1 MDTNSHGTQRPAG
14 AQGPVK
20 KTAQKPAQQPARKAV
35 QKSAQKP
42 VQKAA
47 PQKAAQ
53 SAQRKQGTARPAAQ
67 TGRVSAGA
75 SQKATPRSAQQT
87 GRIKIP
93 AYSTQ
98 SFKPIEHLTMRK
110 APASYGGS
118 AHVTQSFSRP
128 QGHAGTAQQRTAR
141 TRTAGASAT
150 GTTPRTHAGA
160 TQQAR
165 RVSMAA
171 SAGSR
176 AQASASARTAGAPHA
191 AGTARTRTAVRPA
204 APARRRT
211 PARSFSP
218 RSILIALVAAVVVVG
233 GAVLGIGYQFFWRN
247 VDVMVNG
254 RAYATPISSNVQELL
269 VANDYFGVKPGRMLS
284 VGGNVLD
291 EQGGDRCA
299 VTSDGAPLAADQFET
314 TKAVDTIDL
323 TVANGAD
330 VTEPAT
336 EETVDLMP
344 GIQTEGTGA
353 IQFVSQWGKKGKK
366 TVLTGEKSGE
376 TVDKEVVEAPV
387 DMVVSYLNCKPKGS
401 KKYIALTF
409 DDGPS
414 SYTQDIL
421 DILQRY
427 GVKATFFN
435 LGTQVNSK
443 SQAVLDAGCEL
454 ASHTNAHQNLPEC
467 DRDTLRSEISTA
479 FDALEGATGERP
491 QMIRAPYGAFTAT
504 EWARSGDLISCNVL
518 WNIDTLDWKLPGSG
532 AITSEVLSNAYNGA
546 IALMHD
552 GGGNRSQDVEALPG
566 IIEGLQADGYELV
579 TVSEL
584 MELDGRFPED
594 VVNGTVKMPEDAV
607 LPEV

>member
-75 SQKATPRSAQQT
+75 SQKATPCSAQQT

-98 SFKPIEHLTMRK
+98 SFKPIEHPTMRK
-110 APASYGGS
+110 APASHGGS
-118 AHVTQSFSRP
+118 AHVTQSFART
-128 QGHAGTAQQRTAR
+128 QGHADAAQQRTAR

-165 RVSMAA
+165 RVSTAA

-421 DILQRY
+421 DILERY

-435 LGTQVNSK
+435 LGTQVNAK